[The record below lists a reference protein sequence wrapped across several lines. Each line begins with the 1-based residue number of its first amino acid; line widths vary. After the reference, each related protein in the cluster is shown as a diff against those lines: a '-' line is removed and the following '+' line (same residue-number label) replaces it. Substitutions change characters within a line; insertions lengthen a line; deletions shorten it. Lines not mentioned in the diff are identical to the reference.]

1 MKLAACGQPF
11 RFRAGDKLPMA
22 TVPINRPKPLP
33 PDLVKKLPSNLD
45 AERSVLGCI
54 LIDNKSL
61 LQVVGNLNDDYF
73 FLDQHRLIFVQM
85 CALAKEELA
94 AGRTLD
100 RSIDLVTVT
109 EALEKAGNLEAAG
122 GAPYLAALADGMP
135 IVSNIKHYAAI
146 VIEKARLRNLIHAA
160 HAIQIRAFEDGNADE
175 IINGASASIKD
186 LTVASGDN
194 PAVVVGFQSLLV
206 RECAPIEYAIEPLL
220 SKRGTAELFGA
231 RGTGKSF
238 IATAMAT
245 DIAVGAESLWGGH
258 RGGGGHWTVTRPFR
272 QLYVYGEMD
281 ESLIQK
287 RIREIARMRGEKTPS
302 DEQLGTMCMD
312 YQKNWRPKLSTPRD
326 RKFIEERLFGEGFEG
341 LWLDNLSTLWPSSQD
356 NEGERDAILADWYAD
371 LNQRGIWVIWLHHA
385 GKSGL
390 QRGGSEKEDMLGAV
404 LELRRPA
411 NYKPEQQLRVEMHVG
426 KTRGESLSA
435 RQLMPFEIQLIR
447 NASHGGL
454 EWVTRPAL
462 AAQRI
467 AAFEMFKN
475 KMPTMLVGQE
485 VGISRATAYRW
496 FKEFN
501 ENQNPEFHLE
511 PEE

>member
-1 MKLAACGQPF
+1 MP
-11 RFRAGDKLPMA
+11 
-22 TVPINRPKPLP
+22 TVPINRAKPLP
-33 PDLVKKLPSNLD
+33 IDIAKKLPSNLD
-45 AERSVLGCI
+45 AERSLLGSI
-54 LIDNKSL
+54 LLDNKAL
-61 LQVVGNLNDDYF
+61 MQLVGFLNDEDF
-73 FLDQHRLIFVQM
+73 FLEQNRQIFAQM
-85 CALAKEELA
+85 CELAKLELA
-94 AGRTLD
+94 AGRSLD
-100 RSIDLVTVT
+100 QSIDLLTLVD
-109 EALEKAGNLEAAG
+109 ALDKSGKLEAAG
-122 GAPYLAALADGMP
+122 GAAYVASLADGMP
-135 IVSNIKHYAAI
+135 KVSNVKHYAKI
-146 VIEKARLRNLIHAA
+146 ISEHARLRKLVHLT
-160 HAIQIRAFEDGNADE
+160 HTIQTRVFEGNCYDADAVIGNAE
-175 IINGASASIKD
+175 QQIKE
-186 LTVASGDN
+186 LTAKTGEN
-194 PAVVVGFQSLLV
+194 PAVVVGFQSLLT
-206 RECAPIEYAIEPLL
+206 RECAPIEYAISPLL
-220 SKRGTAELFGA
+220 SRRGTGELFGS

-238 IATAMAT
+238 IATSMAC
-245 DIAVGAESLWGGH
+245 DIAVGADSLWAGH
-258 RGGGGHWTVTRPFR
+258 KGGGGHWTVSRPFR

-287 RIREIARMRGEKTPS
+287 RIREIARMRGANVPT

-312 YQKNWRPKLSTPRD
+312 FQKNWRPKLSTARD
-326 RKFIEERLFGEGFEG
+326 RKFIEERLFNEGYEG

-390 QRGGSEKEDMLGAV
+390 QRGGSEKEDMLGCV

-411 NYKPEQQLRVEMHVG
+411 NYKPEQQLRVEVHVG
-426 KTRGESLSA
+426 KTRGESLSSK
-435 RQLMPFEIQLIR
+435 QLMPFEIQLIR
-447 NASHGGL
+447 NAAHGGL

-462 AAQRI
+462 QAQRI

-511 PEE
+511 AED